1 MAVELESLVLSIS
14 ADTAQ
19 LKRALLRTQKDA
31 KDTAD
36 NVNQSFQRLDPFGRM
51 QANFNRSSNAMRAD
65 AQNLRFQLNDLFT
78 QFQSGTSL
86 VQAFGQQAGQI
97 SQVLGSA
104 GGVRGAVSLVGTA
117 LMGML
122 NPLYAIPI
130 ALSVAIPFVTRFF
143 SEAEKGG
150 DAAAEAMKKHLQGLD
165 AVVQKYGEAVPFLK
179 QIRDEAQA
187 AADAQQLQSVTAEEI
202 AKQWT
207 GVAASFRELAP
218 LVTKARVALRGIGED
233 DRSVELRNNFGALLK
248 AIDENRASVADL
260 QKFVDELKA
269 AQKTL
274 GTEGLDPTI
283 VLFEK
288 QAAAILK
295 ASTATQKLTEQTN
308 GALGK
313 MRELSSMMIQFQQLD
328 PLGSGGGGFFVL
340 TPEMQGNLDQYR
352 TWVGEAGSLT
362 AKFIKDREDFR
373 SKAYSDTRESTG
385 KHDAFRIGF
394 GSDTYVDEMGK
405 IQKVTKDTVIT
416 LEQANAD
423 LGRRIGEFQAT
434 IRGQIGPEFWKS
446 LDEQQQAAL
455 TSIAY
460 NYGNLP
466 ASIVKAIKEGDRG
479 QVANAIASLPATVNA
494 KRRQMEAELYGG
506 GSFTA
511 QSASKTVPALDA
523 ESQALDKAAASAAN
537 LLQQQRALTPE
548 QEALAKSANQIAQ
561 QYSQIAQTAVGGFV
575 NDLRNGVEAGEA
587 FNNMLNRVIDGIINM
602 AIEAMFAKNALG
614 GLFGGLFGGGGGAS
628 VATMHTGSKTGG
640 VRNMRNVNPGMFA
653 NAPRLHNGLL
663 PGEFPAILQKG
674 EIVIPKG
681 AARAAATGGDNSR
694 VDIGNIEINVPGGV
708 AANSD
713 QGKALGVQIDKAVQA
728 IIVRERRP
736 GGLLRGS

>member
-51 QANFNRSSNAMRAD
+51 QANFSRSSGAMAAD

-78 QFQSGTSL
+78 QVQSGTSI

-104 GGVRGAVSLVGTA
+104 GGIRGSAALVGTA

-122 NPLYAIPI
+122 NPLYAIPLALSI
-130 ALSVAIPFVTRFF
+130 ALPAMMNFF
-143 SEAEKGG
+143 SSSEEGAEDVTKALERQLAVINELRKSKGLEPLNRTG
-150 DAAAEAMKKHLQGLD
+150 QDEIDRFIALRAAMKEND
-165 AVVQKYGEAVPFLK
+165 AIAAQLAESLNEISGEILSMPVEEFEG
-179 QIRDEAQA
+179 QTHTV
-187 AADAQQLQSVTAEEI
+187 QQLDSALSKLAQGI
-202 AKQWT
+202 ANGNPDFLDFAKTMEDIEKRKNLPEDIQK
-207 GVAASFRELAP
+207 
-218 LVTKARVALRGIGED
+218 LVTK
-233 DRSVELRNNFGALLK
+233 
-248 AIDENRASVADL
+248 VADL
-260 QKFVDELKA
+260 A
-269 AQKTL
+269 AQ
-274 GTEGLDPTI
+274 
-283 VLFEK
+283 
-288 QAAAILK
+288 
-295 ASTATQKLTEQTN
+295 
-308 GALGK
+308 GALGARNLK
-313 MRELSSMMIQFQQLD
+313 DLRDSIQQVADSFSSMQIAFPQLD
-328 PLGSGGGGFFVL
+328 PLGSAGGGFFVL
-340 TPEMQGNLDQYR
+340 TPEMQTNLDQYR

-362 AKFIKDREDFR
+362 AKFIKDREQFR

-385 KHDAFRIGF
+385 KHDAFRVGF

-416 LEQANAD
+416 IEQANAD
-423 LGRRIGEFQAT
+423 LGRRIGEFQST
-434 IRGQIGPEFWKS
+434 IQRQIGPEFWKS
-446 LDEQQQAAL
+446 LDESQQAAL

-479 QVANAIASLPATVNA
+479 QVAQAIASLPATVNA

-523 ESQALDKAAASAAN
+523 ESQALDKAAASAAK

-602 AIEAMFAKNALG
+602 AIEALFAKNALG

-640 VRNMRNVNPGMFA
+640 VRNMRNVSPAMFA

-674 EIVIPKG
+674 EIVIPKS
-681 AARAAATGGDNSR
+681 AARAAATSGDNSR
-694 VDIGNIEINVPGGV
+694 VDIGNIEINVPSGV

-713 QGKALGVQIDKAVQA
+713 QGKALGMQIDKAVQA

-736 GGLLRGS
+736 GGLLRG